1 MDTEKLYDRDAFLKE
16 FDAVVTDCRPGKG
29 DTYLVTLDRTAFYP
43 EGGGQSADH
52 GDLGG
57 AAVLDVQERD
67 GLVLHTCDRPLTVG
81 ASVHG
86 AIDWSRRFD
95 HMQQH
100 SGEHIVSGMLCAAF
114 SCDNVGFHMG
124 ADVVTIDYNAPMTW
138 EQVLEVEARA
148 NRHIWENHPL
158 PGLLSRPGGAGRHP
172 LPQQKSPGG
181 AGADHGVPGAD
192 CCACCGTHVAA
203 SGQVGLV
210 KFLSCQKLREG
221 VRLELLCGGRAMD
234 YLSRAWD
241 QSRLIGQAL
250 SVKPLAAFP
259 AVQRLEGQLRES
271 RERCA
276 ALEEQSFR
284 QLAERYQN
292 AGNVLLVQ
300 PDLEPDSVRRLC
312 DAVSGTCGG
321 RCAVF
326 AGSDGS
332 YRWAVIHPGRTC
344 VP

>member
-43 EGGGQSADH
+43 EGGGQPADH

-148 NRHIWENHPL
+148 NRYIWENHPFRAYYPAPEEL
-158 PGLLSRPGGAGRHP
+158 AAIPYRSKKALEGPVRITEF
-172 LPQQKSPGG
+172 
-181 AGADHGVPGAD
+181 PGAD

-210 KFLSCQKLREG
+210 KFLSCQKLR
-221 VRLELLCGGRAMD
+221 
-234 YLSRAWD
+234 
-241 QSRLIGQAL
+241 
-250 SVKPLAAFP
+250 
-259 AVQRLEGQLRES
+259 
-271 RERCA
+271 
-276 ALEEQSFR
+276 
-284 QLAERYQN
+284 
-292 AGNVLLVQ
+292 
-300 PDLEPDSVRRLC
+300 
-312 DAVSGTCGG
+312 
-321 RCAVF
+321 
-326 AGSDGS
+326 
-332 YRWAVIHPGRTC
+332 
-344 VP
+344 